1 MRISVQ
7 VYPNREL
14 RVIVGPDRPVREVPS
29 PPKGLLPPSG
39 VEGLAPP
46 KQRAESGTGTLDISS
61 ELKTDYLRVRSG
73 YGQLGGVTQFGV
85 NARRTLMRAGGVFDL
100 EKIRPQEVMFL
111 TGTLP
116 GGTVLAKTAIAAWS
130 SWLVNGLKAW
140 ISKYCS
146 DSYSLYVWELQERGA
161 LHIHYAV
168 HVPDPGARIRL
179 YFGFHRWW
187 VARMHLLSSQSG
199 VDVFEWA
206 NGRGS
211 WKDRPDVV
219 QARAEVCR
227 KSPSRYLAKYASK
240 PTGKAVRASADGCM
254 EVFAPVR
261 WWGVSR
267 PLMRALRKY
276 SHEHTMTGL
285 TRSQARGIAERLE
298 SLLCSEHYSTGGAVD
313 EINEGMAGPM
323 HRYRDKSGNYET
335 MVAFGRYRYEAEVGN
350 MLGPK
355 YQQQECVR
363 IDSKSGWG
371 TDVAGGERAHERV
384 VGQVESGAQVQSS
397 DLPKKGQGADG
408 VRGVVADVSGSGG
421 GEAGGAWEQLELV
434 SPPLSCGGPV
444 LSNSGRSGSGA
455 ASVQIRRRAAR
466 RMSALSVVDPKGI
479 RGPFP
484 VDPERPKPPRDWT
497 TDNVVRR

>member
-1 MRISVQ
+1 VRVAVQ
-7 VYPNREL
+7 VFPNREL
-14 RVIVGPDRPVREVPS
+14 RMVVGPDRPVREVPP

-46 KQRAESGTGTLDISS
+46 KRSAESGSGVLDISS
-61 ELKTDYLRVRSG
+61 ELKTDSLRTRPG
-73 YGQLGGVTQFGV
+73 FGQLGTLTQFGS

-100 EKIRPQEVMFL
+100 ERVQPQEVLFF

-116 GGTVLAKTAIAAWS
+116 GGTVLAKLVIAAWS

-140 ISKYCS
+140 ISKFAR
-146 DSYSLYVWELQERGA
+146 DTYSLYVWELQARGA

-187 VARMHLLSSQSG
+187 VARMHLLSQVSG

-206 NGRGS
+206 NGKGTWS
-211 WKDRPDVV
+211 GRPDVV

-240 PTGKAVRASADGCM
+240 PAGKAVRACGDGAL

-267 PLMRALRKY
+267 PLMKALRKY
-276 SHEHTMTGL
+276 THVHEMAGL
-285 TRSQARGIAERLE
+285 TRAQAREIAERME
-298 SLLCSEHYSTGGAVD
+298 SKLCSEHYSTGGAVD
-313 EINEGMAGPM
+313 VINEGMAGPL
-323 HRYRDKSGNYET
+323 HRYRDRSGNYET
-335 MVAFGRYRYEAEVGN
+335 VVAYGVYRYEEEVSD

-355 YQQQECVR
+355 YQQQR
-363 IDSKSGWG
+363 
-371 TDVAGGERAHERV
+371 
-384 VGQVESGAQVQSS
+384 QVYPGA
-397 DLPKKGQGADG
+397 
-408 VRGVVADVSGSGG
+408 GSGG
-421 GEAGGAWEQLELV
+421 GGSNAGSERSSGGSGGSVLGGKAAEGDGVCSEGAGLCGATGVAEADALLESGEAGSAFVQLELV
-434 SPPLSCGGPV
+434 SPPGADGRTVSGTHKRRESHRSRVQLRHAAKGKPIGP
-444 LSNSGRSGSGA
+444 SRE
-455 ASVQIRRRAAR
+455 
-466 RMSALSVVDPKGI
+466 DPKGI

-484 VDPERPKPPRDWT
+484 FDADRPKPPECWQS
-497 TDNVVRR
+497 